1 MCSRRVEPLATRAS
15 SRELLMM
22 QVDSVH
28 AGECGMC
35 VHVYMHVLCPWAPS
49 ICPAQ
54 GGSYCF
60 QTPPPTS

>member
-1 MCSRRVEPLATRAS
+1 MCSRRVEPLATWVS

-54 GGSYCF
+54 GGS
-60 QTPPPTS
+60 